1 MSQTTMSIRV
11 DSNLK
16 QKFDNLCNEFGLSV
30 TSAFTIFMNAVVRER
45 RIPFEIRTDS
55 RESEKEIRD
64 KGIAAFLEIRKMAE
78 QGAFPD
84 MTLEEINEEIR
95 LAREGK

>member
-55 RESEKEIRD
+55 IEESRKKAMLAFERMRKD
-64 KGIAAFLEIRKMAE
+64 AAAAGVQDLSL
-78 QGAFPD
+78 D
-84 MTLEEINEEIR
+84 EINEIIKEVR
-95 LAREGK
+95 YGEK

>member
-55 RESEKEIRD
+55 IEESRKKAMLAFDRMRKD
-64 KGIAAFLEIRKMAE
+64 AAAAGVQELSL
-78 QGAFPD
+78 D
-84 MTLEEINEEIR
+84 EINEIIKEVR
-95 LAREGK
+95 YGEK

>member
-55 RESEKEIRD
+55 IEESRKKAMLAFDRMRKD
-64 KGIAAFLEIRKMAE
+64 AAAAGVQDLSL
-78 QGAFPD
+78 D
-84 MTLEEINEEIR
+84 EINEIIKEVR
-95 LAREGK
+95 YGEK

>member
-55 RESEKEIRD
+55 IEESREKAMLAFDRMRKD
-64 KGIAAFLEIRKMAE
+64 AAAAGVQDLSL
-78 QGAFPD
+78 D
-84 MTLEEINEEIR
+84 EINEIIKEVR
-95 LAREGK
+95 YGEK

>member
-30 TSAFTIFMNAVVRER
+30 TSAFTIFMNAVV
-45 RIPFEIRTDS
+45 
-55 RESEKEIRD
+55 
-64 KGIAAFLEIRKMAE
+64 
-78 QGAFPD
+78 
-84 MTLEEINEEIR
+84 
-95 LAREGK
+95 